1 MPEFSTYCIEVRGQI
16 AEDDLNTMS
25 PLETTVV
32 RADPGATLFTIRTDQ
47 SGLIGLIRHL
57 HGRGLVLL
65 SLTCEP

>member
-1 MPEFSTYCIEVRGQI
+1 MPEFSTYCIKVRGQI

-25 PLETTVV
+25 PLETSVI
-32 RADPGATLFTIRTDQ
+32 RADPAATLFTIHTDQ

-57 HGRGLVLL
+57 HARGVVLL